1 MAAERDAPG
10 RAEASE
16 GSEAPATPRPH
27 APAGAGAGRAG
38 PLAVRRASSVCRPDR
53 RPIGFPPRMNP
64 AHSRWLPDLIEA
76 MTSRPSSAAL
86 LPCTVFLCAVL
97 LAACEAP
104 PPESAEVAAS
114 DTPDDTVAV
123 ADTVEDAAPEREPL
137 PADSAIIR
145 LDASDP
151 NLAVWRDRD
160 ISGDP
165 PREPGPIQVGSVL
178 TFFGLPIARTA
189 EDLVAGEV
197 EVAFLGAPVD
207 MGVGYRGAGE
217 GPTALRA
224 MRRSVGS
231 METMISW
238 RGELTAVDYG
248 NAPIDNLSVERSMP
262 PIRRMVREIAE
273 TGAIP
278 VIIGGDHSIEFA
290 NVAGLADVYGKEN
303 VGVIHFDAHYD
314 AGDARHGHL
323 ISHAQPVRR
332 LIDDGHILGRNFI
345 QVGLRGSWP
354 GPSGFE
360 WMRANDMRYH
370 TMAEIDRDG
379 WTNVMREVLDQA
391 NEGPEYLHISFDI
404 DVMDPAYTS
413 GTGTPVP
420 GGLTPREVFYMVR
433 GLCSENNVV
442 GFDLVELNPLV
453 DPGYTT
459 MLNAKKVVD
468 ECMTGIALR
477 KLGLGNRDYLSPL
490 TRDDGRR

>member
-1 MAAERDAPG
+1 
-10 RAEASE
+10 
-16 GSEAPATPRPH
+16 
-27 APAGAGAGRAG
+27 
-38 PLAVRRASSVCRPDR
+38 
-53 RPIGFPPRMNP
+53 
-64 AHSRWLPDLIEA
+64 
-76 MTSRPSSAAL
+76 MTSRPSSAAGFL
-86 LPCTVFLCAVL
+86 LCSLSLT
-97 LAACEAP
+97 ACEVP
-104 PPESAEVAAS
+104 PPEQPEQAEVAPS
-114 DTPDDTVAV
+114 DTPADAVADSAADTVA
-123 ADTVEDAAPEREPL
+123 DAASEQEPL

-151 NLAVWRDRD
+151 NLGVWQDRD

-165 PREPGPIQVGSVL
+165 PREPGPIEVGSVL

-231 METMISW
+231 METMVQW
-238 RGELTAVDYG
+238 RSELTAVDFG

-332 LIDDGHILGRNFI
+332 LVDDGHILGRNFI

-354 GPSGFE
+354 GEDGFE
-360 WMRANDMRYH
+360 WMRENGLRYH
-370 TMAEIDRDG
+370 TMAEIDRDS
-379 WTNVMREVLDQA
+379 WTEVMQQVLDEA
-391 NEGPEYLHISFDI
+391 NDGPEYLHISFDI

-420 GGLTPREVFYMVR
+420 GGLTPREVFYIVR

-459 MLNAKKVVD
+459 VLNAKQVVD

-490 TRDDGRR
+490 TRRDTRR

>member
-1 MAAERDAPG
+1 MRHH
-10 RAEASE
+10 SF
-16 GSEAPATPRPH
+16 S
-27 APAGAGAGRAG
+27 AG
-38 PLAVRRASSVCRPDR
+38 PLPSASRVVAAVILA
-53 RPIGFPPRMNP
+53 F
-64 AHSRWLPDLIEA
+64 A
-76 MTSRPSSAAL
+76 
-86 LPCTVFLCAVL
+86 VFG
-97 LAACEAP
+97 CEAP
-104 PPESAEVAAS
+104 PAGSGDEASPEAATEGAIEGAGDEGEDAGPGAASEGQESASGGHEPAS
-114 DTPDDTVAV
+114 G
-123 ADTVEDAAPEREPL
+123 DAAVL
-137 PADSAIIR
+137 R
-145 LDASDP
+145 LGPDGAS
-151 NLAVWRDRD
+151 LGAWRDRD
-160 ISGDP
+160 ISNDP
-165 PREPGPIQVGSVL
+165 PREPGPINVGSVL
-178 TFFGLPIARTA
+178 SFFGLPVARTV

-197 EVAFLGAPVD
+197 EVAFMGAPVD
-207 MGVGYRGAGE
+207 MGVGFRGAGE

-231 METMISW
+231 METMVRW
-238 RGELTAVDYG
+238 RSELTAVDYG

-262 PIRRMVREIAE
+262 PIRRMVREIAQ

-314 AGDARHGHL
+314 AGGTRSGHL

-332 LIDDGHILGRNFI
+332 LVDDGHILGRNFI

-354 GPSGFE
+354 GPEGFE
-360 WMRANDMRYH
+360 WMRENGLRYH

-379 WTNVMREVLDQA
+379 WTTVMQRVLDEA
-391 NEGPEYLHISFDI
+391 NDGPEYLHISFDI

-420 GGLTPREVFYMVR
+420 GGLTPREVFYIVR

-459 MLNAKKVVD
+459 ALNAKQVVD
-468 ECMTGIALR
+468 ECMTGVALK
-477 KLGLGNRDYLSPL
+477 KLGLGSRDYLSPL
-490 TRDDGRR
+490 TRRDTRR

>member
-1 MAAERDAPG
+1 MRDPALLSLLRDARLVVLAGVLAVACETPPAESGDAAGETGAAAEAGEATATADTPEDAQQDS
-10 RAEASE
+10 AQ
-16 GSEAPATPRPH
+16 EAPDP
-27 APAGAGAGRAG
+27 
-38 PLAVRRASSVCRPDR
+38 
-53 RPIGFPPRMNP
+53 
-64 AHSRWLPDLIEA
+64 EA
-76 MTSRPSSAAL
+76 
-86 LPCTVFLCAVL
+86 
-97 LAACEAP
+97 
-104 PPESAEVAAS
+104 
-114 DTPDDTVAV
+114 
-123 ADTVEDAAPEREPL
+123 
-137 PADSAIIR
+137 AIIR
-145 LDASDP
+145 LDPNDP
-151 NLAVWRDRD
+151 NLEVWRDRD

-165 PREPGPIQVGSVL
+165 PREPGPIQVGSVQ
-178 TFFGLPIARTA
+178 TFFGLPIARTI

-197 EVAFLGAPVD
+197 EVAFMGAPVD
-207 MGVGYRGAGE
+207 MGVGFRGAGE
-217 GPTALRA
+217 GPNAFRA

-231 METMISW
+231 METMVRW
-238 RGELTAVDYG
+238 RSELTAVDYG

-262 PIRRMVREIAE
+262 PIRRMVREIAQ

-314 AGDARHGHL
+314 AGGSRSGHL

-332 LIDDGHILGRNFI
+332 LVDDGHILGRNFI

-354 GPSGFE
+354 GPEGFE
-360 WMRANDMRYH
+360 WMRQNEFRYH

-379 WTNVMREVLDQA
+379 WTTVMQRVLDEA
-391 NEGPEYLHISFDI
+391 NDGPEYLHISFDI

-420 GGLTPREVFYMVR
+420 GGLTPREVFPIVR

-459 MLNAKKVVD
+459 ALNAKQVVD
-468 ECMTGIALR
+468 ECLTGIALR
-477 KLGLGNRDYLSPL
+477 KLGLGSRDYLSPL
-490 TRDDGRR
+490 TRRDTRR

>member
-1 MAAERDAPG
+1 MPVRSRFSPLSA
-10 RAEASE
+10 
-16 GSEAPATPRPH
+16 
-27 APAGAGAGRAG
+27 AG
-38 PLAVRRASSVCRPDR
+38 PSPASSLCALV
-53 RPIGFPPRMNP
+53 
-64 AHSRWLPDLIEA
+64 
-76 MTSRPSSAAL
+76 AL
-86 LPCTVFLCAVL
+86 LTL
-97 LAACEAP
+97 ACENP
-104 PPESAEVAAS
+104 
-114 DTPDDTVAV
+114 
-123 ADTVEDAAPEREPL
+123 
-137 PADSAIIR
+137 PADSGESESPGAETDVATTAEATTDSTAQEADTAAQEAPDPEAAIIR
-145 LDASDP
+145 LDPNDP
-151 NLAVWRDRD
+151 NLEVWRDRD
-160 ISGDP
+160 ISNDP
-165 PREPGPIQVGSVL
+165 PREPGPIRVGSVL
-178 TFFGLPIARTA
+178 TFFGLPMARTI

-197 EVAFLGAPVD
+197 EVAFMGAPVD
-207 MGVGYRGAGE
+207 MGVGFRGAGE

-224 MRRSVGS
+224 MRRSTGS

-238 RGELTAVDYG
+238 RRELTAVDYG
-248 NAPIDNLSVERSMP
+248 NAPIDNLSTERSMP

-314 AGDARHGHL
+314 AGGTRSGHL

-332 LIDDGHILGRNFI
+332 LVDEGHILGRNFI

-354 GPSGFE
+354 GPEGFE
-360 WMRANDMRYH
+360 WMRENEFRYH

-379 WTNVMREVLDQA
+379 WNTVMQRVLDEA
-391 NEGPEYLHISFDI
+391 NDGPEYLHISFDI

-420 GGLTPREVFYMVR
+420 GGLTPREVFPIVR

-459 MLNAKKVVD
+459 TLNAKQVVD

-477 KLGLGNRDYLSPL
+477 KLGLGDRDYLSPL
-490 TRDDGRR
+490 TRRDARR

>member
-1 MAAERDAPG
+1 MAAP
-10 RAEASE
+10 
-16 GSEAPATPRPH
+16 PARLPARVALHRLPVETTP
-27 APAGAGAGRAG
+27 A
-38 PLAVRRASSVCRPDR
+38 
-53 RPIGFPPRMNP
+53 PPR
-64 AHSRWLPDLIEA
+64 RLPDVIEA
-76 MTSRPSSAAL
+76 MTSRFSSSAL
-86 LPCTVFLCAVL
+86 LPCIL
-97 LAACEAP
+97 LLTACEVP
-104 PPESAEVAAS
+104 PPESADVAAA
-114 DTPDDTVAV
+114 DAPADAMTDVV
-123 ADTVEDAAPEREPL
+123 ADTGADTGADTVPEREPL

-151 NLAVWRDRD
+151 NLAVWQDRD

-165 PREPGPIQVGSVL
+165 PREPGPIEVGSVL
-178 TFFGLPIARTA
+178 TFFGLPIARTP

-197 EVAFLGAPVD
+197 EVAFMGAPVD

-238 RGELTAVDYG
+238 RSELTAVDYG

-332 LIDDGHILGRNFI
+332 LVDDGHILGRNFI

-379 WTNVMREVLDQA
+379 WTNVMQEVLDQA

>member
-1 MAAERDAPG
+1 M
-10 RAEASE
+10 
-16 GSEAPATPRPH
+16 
-27 APAGAGAGRAG
+27 
-38 PLAVRRASSVCRPDR
+38 
-53 RPIGFPPRMNP
+53 
-64 AHSRWLPDLIEA
+64 
-76 MTSRPSSAAL
+76 L
-86 LPCTVFLCAVL
+86 LVAFGL
-97 LAACEAP
+97 LAWGCEAP
-104 PPESAEVAAS
+104 PSSSSDAEAVDSQAGAAEGAEAGQASPEAVDEAAQDS
-114 DTPDDTVAV
+114 TLEEAPD
-123 ADTVEDAAPEREPL
+123 PE
-137 PADSAIIR
+137 AAIIR
-145 LDASDP
+145 LDPNDP
-151 NLAVWRDRD
+151 NLEVWRDRD
-160 ISGDP
+160 ISSDP
-165 PREPGPIQVGSVL
+165 PREPGPIRVGSVL
-178 TFFGLPIARTA
+178 TFFGLPMARTI

-197 EVAFLGAPVD
+197 EVAFMGAPVD
-207 MGVGYRGAGE
+207 MGVGFRGAGE
-217 GPTALRA
+217 GPTAFRA

-231 METMISW
+231 METMVRW
-238 RGELTAVDYG
+238 RSELTAVDYG
-248 NAPIDNLSVERSMP
+248 NAPIDNLSTERSMP

-314 AGDARHGHL
+314 AGGTRSGHL

-332 LIDDGHILGRNFI
+332 LVDEGHILGRNFI

-354 GPSGFE
+354 GPEGFE
-360 WMRANDMRYH
+360 WMRENEFRYH

-379 WTNVMREVLDQA
+379 WTTVMQRVLDEA
-391 NEGPEYLHISFDI
+391 NDGPEYLHISFDI

-420 GGLTPREVFYMVR
+420 GGLTPREVFPIVR

-459 MLNAKKVVD
+459 ALNAKQVVD

-477 KLGLGNRDYLSPL
+477 KLGLGSRDYLSPL
-490 TRDDGRR
+490 TRRDARR

>member
-1 MAAERDAPG
+1 MRHGAPLPPFRAAALRPLSGLLALVSLLALACDAPPADSGDETPATAATEAAEQDTTAQ
-10 RAEASE
+10 
-16 GSEAPATPRPH
+16 
-27 APAGAGAGRAG
+27 
-38 PLAVRRASSVCRPDR
+38 
-53 RPIGFPPRMNP
+53 
-64 AHSRWLPDLIEA
+64 
-76 MTSRPSSAAL
+76 
-86 LPCTVFLCAVL
+86 
-97 LAACEAP
+97 
-104 PPESAEVAAS
+104 AS
-114 DTPDDTVAV
+114 DTAAQATDTTQEAPD
-123 ADTVEDAAPEREPL
+123 PE
-137 PADSAIIR
+137 AAIIR
-145 LDASDP
+145 LDPNDP
-151 NLAVWRDRD
+151 NLEVWRDRD
-160 ISGDP
+160 ISDDP
-165 PREPGPIQVGSVL
+165 PREPGPIRVGSVL
-178 TFFGLPIARTA
+178 SFFGLPIARTI

-197 EVAFLGAPVD
+197 EVAFMGAPVD
-207 MGVGYRGAGE
+207 MGVGFRGAGE

-224 MRRSVGS
+224 MRRSTGS

-238 RGELTAVDYG
+238 RRELTAVDYG
-248 NAPIDNLSVERSMP
+248 NAPIDNLSTERSME

-314 AGDARHGHL
+314 AGGTRSGHL

-332 LIDDGHILGRNFI
+332 LVDDGHILGRNFI

-354 GPSGFE
+354 GPEGFE
-360 WMRANDMRYH
+360 WMRENEFRYH

-379 WTNVMREVLDQA
+379 WATVMQRVLDEA
-391 NEGPEYLHISFDI
+391 NDGPEYLHISFDI

-420 GGLTPREVFYMVR
+420 GGLTPREVFPIVR

-459 MLNAKKVVD
+459 ALNAKQVVD
-468 ECMTGIALR
+468 ECLTGVALR
-477 KLGLGNRDYLSPL
+477 KLGLGSRDYLSPL
-490 TRDDGRR
+490 TRGDARR

>member
-1 MAAERDAPG
+1 MRDP
-10 RAEASE
+10 S
-16 GSEAPATPRPH
+16 P
-27 APAGAGAGRAG
+27 
-38 PLAVRRASSVCRPDR
+38 
-53 RPIGFPPRMNP
+53 
-64 AHSRWLPDLIEA
+64 
-76 MTSRPSSAAL
+76 PSSLRAAAL
-86 LPCTVFLCAVL
+86 LVAFGM
-97 LAACEAP
+97 LAWGCEAP
-104 PPESAEVAAS
+104 PPGSGDAEATGAQ
-114 DTPDDTVAV
+114 TA
-123 ADTVEDAAPEREPL
+123 DAAEGSDSAQAAEEAAQEEAQDSAQEEVPDPE
-137 PADSAIIR
+137 AAIIR
-145 LDASDP
+145 LDPNDP
-151 NLAVWRDRD
+151 NLEVWRDRD
-160 ISGDP
+160 ISSDP
-165 PREPGPIQVGSVL
+165 PREPGPIRVGSVL
-178 TFFGLPIARTA
+178 TFFGLPVARTI

-197 EVAFLGAPVD
+197 EVAFMGAPVD
-207 MGVGYRGAGE
+207 MGVGFRGAGE
-217 GPTALRA
+217 GPTAFRA

-231 METMISW
+231 METMVRW
-238 RGELTAVDYG
+238 RSELTAVDYG
-248 NAPIDNLSVERSMP
+248 NAPIDNLSTERSMP

-314 AGDARHGHL
+314 AGGTRSGHL

-332 LIDDGHILGRNFI
+332 LVDEGHILGRNFI

-354 GPSGFE
+354 GPEGFE
-360 WMRANDMRYH
+360 WMRENEFRYH

-379 WTNVMREVLDQA
+379 WTTVMQRVLDEA
-391 NEGPEYLHISFDI
+391 NDGPEYLHISFDI

-420 GGLTPREVFYMVR
+420 GGLTPREVFPIVR

-459 MLNAKKVVD
+459 ALNAKQVVD

-477 KLGLGNRDYLSPL
+477 KLGLGSRDYLSPL
-490 TRDDGRR
+490 TRRDTRR

>member
-1 MAAERDAPG
+1 MRDPALLSLLRDARVVVFAGALALACEPPPAESGDGGGAATEAGDAAAATDAAEATATAETPEDAQQDS
-10 RAEASE
+10 AQ
-16 GSEAPATPRPH
+16 EAPDP
-27 APAGAGAGRAG
+27 
-38 PLAVRRASSVCRPDR
+38 
-53 RPIGFPPRMNP
+53 
-64 AHSRWLPDLIEA
+64 EA
-76 MTSRPSSAAL
+76 
-86 LPCTVFLCAVL
+86 
-97 LAACEAP
+97 
-104 PPESAEVAAS
+104 
-114 DTPDDTVAV
+114 
-123 ADTVEDAAPEREPL
+123 
-137 PADSAIIR
+137 AIIR
-145 LDASDP
+145 LDPNDP
-151 NLAVWRDRD
+151 NLEVWRDRD
-160 ISGDP
+160 ISNDP

-178 TFFGLPIARTA
+178 TFFGLPIARTI

-197 EVAFLGAPVD
+197 EVAFMGAPVD
-207 MGVGYRGAGE
+207 MGVGFRGAGE
-217 GPTALRA
+217 GPTAFRA

-231 METMISW
+231 METMVRW
-238 RGELTAVDYG
+238 RSELTAVDYG
-248 NAPIDNLSVERSMP
+248 NAPIDNLSVQRSMP
-262 PIRRMVREIAE
+262 PIRRMVREIAQ

-314 AGDARHGHL
+314 AGGTRSGHL

-332 LIDDGHILGRNFI
+332 LVDDGHILGRNFI

-354 GPSGFE
+354 GPEGFE
-360 WMRANDMRYH
+360 WMRENEFRYH

-379 WTNVMREVLDQA
+379 WTTVMQRVLDEA
-391 NEGPEYLHISFDI
+391 NDGPEYLHISFDI

-420 GGLTPREVFYMVR
+420 GGLTPREVFPIVR

-459 MLNAKKVVD
+459 ALNAKQVVD
-468 ECMTGIALR
+468 ECLTGIALR

-490 TRDDGRR
+490 TRRDTRR

>member
-1 MAAERDAPG
+1 MRDMSRLSPFCA
-10 RAEASE
+10 
-16 GSEAPATPRPH
+16 
-27 APAGAGAGRAG
+27 
-38 PLAVRRASSVCRPDR
+38 
-53 RPIGFPPRMNP
+53 IG
-64 AHSRWLPDLIEA
+64 
-76 MTSRPSSAAL
+76 
-86 LPCTVFLCAVL
+86 L
-97 LAACEAP
+97 LALVGMFALACE
-104 PPESAEVAAS
+104 
-114 DTPDDTVAV
+114 TP
-123 ADTVEDAAPEREPL
+123 
-137 PADSAIIR
+137 PADSGEGANPGAEADAEAEADTGDATDATAQDTAAAGQEAPDPDAAIIR
-145 LDASDP
+145 LDPDDP
-151 NLAVWRDRD
+151 NLEVWRDRD

-165 PREPGPIQVGSVL
+165 PREPGPIRVGSVL
-178 TFFGLPIARTA
+178 SFFGLPIARTI

-197 EVAFLGAPVD
+197 EVAFMGAPVD
-207 MGVGYRGAGE
+207 MGVGFRGAGE
-217 GPTALRA
+217 GPTAFRA

-231 METMISW
+231 METMVRW
-238 RGELTAVDYG
+238 RSELTAVDYG

-262 PIRRMVREIAE
+262 PIRRMVREIAQ

-314 AGDARHGHL
+314 AGGTRGGHL

-332 LIDDGHILGRNFI
+332 LVDDGHVLGRNFI

-354 GPSGFE
+354 GPEGFE
-360 WMRANDMRYH
+360 WMRENGLRYH

-379 WTNVMREVLDQA
+379 WNTVMQRVLDEA
-391 NEGPEYLHISFDI
+391 NDGPEYLHISFDI

-420 GGLTPREVFYMVR
+420 GGLTPREVFYIVR
-433 GLCSENNVV
+433 GLCSENNLV

-459 MLNAKKVVD
+459 ALNAKQVVD
-468 ECMTGIALR
+468 ECMTGVALR

-490 TRDDGRR
+490 TRRDTRR